1 MEPLQALDRVL
12 FGGSPAEVPDAYREA
27 SPITYAEHVRAPV
40 LVTAGRNDPRCPIR
54 QIDNYLSRLRE
65 LGKDAEEYRYD
76 AGHGSMVVDEVV
88 REMAAE
94 LEFVTRTVPP
104 V

>member
-1 MEPLQALDRVL
+1 
-12 FGGSPAEVPDAYREA
+12 
-27 SPITYAEHVRAPV
+27 V

-54 QIDNYLSRLRE
+54 QIDNYVARLRE
-65 LGKDAEEYRYD
+65 LGKPAEEYRYD

-88 REMAAE
+88 REMVAE
-94 LEFVTRTVPP
+94 LDFVTRTVPP